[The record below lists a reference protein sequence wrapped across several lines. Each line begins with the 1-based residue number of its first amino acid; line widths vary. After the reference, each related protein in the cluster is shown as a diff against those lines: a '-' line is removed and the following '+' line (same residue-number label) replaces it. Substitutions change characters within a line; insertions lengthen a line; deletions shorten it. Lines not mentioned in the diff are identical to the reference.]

1 MSRRDQ
7 LIPLYAADIREK
19 FGQEPDMELLRA
31 VAIGL
36 GPAIYNHDSAR
47 VSGSDPAELETVRRN
62 FLIGKLGLPDNEAL
76 MAAIREVLETYGASQ
91 RNKYRVVV
99 YYMLTRHFGKESVYL

>member
-36 GPAIYNHDSAR
+36 GPAIYNHDSD
-47 VSGSDPAELETVRRN
+47 S
-62 FLIGKLGLPDNEAL
+62 LIGCNIKGTSIPFNSCL
-76 MAAIREVLETYGASQ
+76 RLE
-91 RNKYRVVV
+91 K
-99 YYMLTRHFGKESVYL
+99 